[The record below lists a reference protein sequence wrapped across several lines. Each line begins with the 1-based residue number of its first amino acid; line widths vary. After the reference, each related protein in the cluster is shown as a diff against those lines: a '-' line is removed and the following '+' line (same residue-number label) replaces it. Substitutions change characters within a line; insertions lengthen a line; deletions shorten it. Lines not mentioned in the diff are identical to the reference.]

1 MGEAIHSME
10 EYMDSTRI
18 THLDDSVAR
27 PGGQGLISSLFE
39 INHNLINQSAMNV
52 RAMANYI
59 SVVEQGVYG
68 NLKFCQRRVRGLS
81 VVFSSVPDGNIDQ
94 YIKMC
99 SEQAL
104 ENISQTT
111 EEITAAW
118 KTACECTNGLLS
130 NIPEQMAVVCHSF
143 DLLAAGLEVP
153 SECLSSPIE
162 DGARRPGSVE

>member
-10 EYMDSTRI
+10 DYMDSTRI

-27 PGGQGLISSLFE
+27 PGPQGLMSSLFE

-68 NLKFCQRRVRGLS
+68 NLKFCQRRVQGFS
-81 VVFSSVPDGNIDQ
+81 EVFTSAPDGNIDQ
-94 YIKMC
+94 YIKIC

-104 ENISQTT
+104 ENISQTA
-111 EEITAAW
+111 EEITAVW
-118 KTACECTNGLLS
+118 KTACECTNSLLS

-153 SECLSSPIE
+153 SEHLSASVE
-162 DGARRPGSVE
+162 DGTRHPGDAE